1 MFFKESGCPPLFCL
15 PEAFFF
21 ALEKHEKKRRNVYQA
36 PAGGTRHMRSEF
48 QAAIAQLIAEKGL
61 PREVVM
67 ETVANALLSAYRKSF
82 GGGENVRIEVDKN
95 GEVRVWASKRV
106 VAQVQD
112 SNEEISLAEAQRLYP
127 HAALGQQIDV
137 DSSNIFSKI
146 PTQTAKQVILQRI
159 REAEHEHLYDQ
170 IKNWVGE
177 IRLGTLT
184 RKDPVRGWL
193 LDFDLVDK
201 ADKVEG
207 VMPPSE
213 EVPTERYRVG
223 QRLRVYV
230 YDVRRI
236 QGRMLQILVSRTHH
250 DLIRRLF
257 ESEVPEIYEGTVEIK
272 AIAREPGS
280 RSKVA
285 VVSRQE
291 GLDPIG
297 SCVGVRGSRINN
309 IVHELNDEKIDIIQW
324 SSEPATFVANA
335 LSPVK
340 PLKVELRETDH
351 TALVTVAEKQLSLA
365 IGKDGQNERLAAK
378 LTGWRVDVV
387 KPSEGETYEEH
398 LDEMQEPAYTARR
411 ERPRRSRGGKQGS
424 SFHDR
429 E

>member
-1 MFFKESGCPPLFCL
+1 M
-15 PEAFFF
+15 A
-21 ALEKHEKKRRNVYQA
+21 
-36 PAGGTRHMRSEF
+36 MRSEF

-67 ETVANALLSAYRKSF
+67 ETVATSLLAAYRKSF
-82 GGGENVRIEVDKN
+82 GGGENIRIEVDKN
-95 GEVRVWASKRV
+95 GEVHVWALKRV
-106 VAQVQD
+106 VAQVSD
-112 SNEEISLAEAQRLYP
+112 PVEEISLAEAQLIVP
-127 HAALGQQIDV
+127 NAALGQSIDV
-137 DSSNIFSKI
+137 DSSSIFNRI

-170 IKNWVGE
+170 IKNWMGE

-184 RKDPVRGWL
+184 HKDPVRGWSI
-193 LDFDLVDK
+193 DFDLDKVDK
-201 ADKVEG
+201 IEG

-213 EVPTERYRVG
+213 EVPLERYRIG

-236 QGRMLQILVSRTHH
+236 QGRMLQIIVSRTHR
-250 DLIRRLF
+250 DLVRRLF

-272 AIAREPGS
+272 TIAREPGS

-285 VVSRQE
+285 VVARQE

-324 SSEPATFVANA
+324 SADPASFVANS

-340 PLKVELRETDH
+340 PLKVELRDFDH
-351 TALVTVAEKQLSLA
+351 TAIVTVPERQLSLA
-365 IGKDGQNERLAAK
+365 IGKDGQNARLAAK
-378 LTGWRVDVV
+378 LSGWRVDVT
-387 KPSEGETYEEH
+387 KPVEGELYEER
-398 LDEMQEPAYTARR
+398 LDNAQEPAISTTARR
-411 ERPRRSRGGKQGS
+411 ERGDRSIRAVTNAANVERAALDAQATIVEAAGTIR
-424 SFHDR
+424 HMVMT
-429 E
+429 

>member
-1 MFFKESGCPPLFCL
+1 
-15 PEAFFF
+15 
-21 ALEKHEKKRRNVYQA
+21 
-36 PAGGTRHMRSEF
+36 MRSEF

-67 ETVANALLSAYRKSF
+67 ETVATALLAAYRKSF
-82 GGGENVRIEVDKN
+82 GGGENIRIEVDKN

-106 VAQVQD
+106 VVQVSD
-112 SNEEISLAEAQRLYP
+112 PNEEISLAEAQRLVP
-127 HAALGQQIDV
+127 RAALGQTIDV
-137 DSSNIFSKI
+137 DSSLIFNRI

-177 IRLGTLT
+177 IRLGILT

-193 LDFDLVDK
+193 IDFDLDK
-201 ADKVEG
+201 SDKVEG

-213 EVPTERYRVG
+213 EVPLERYRVG

-230 YDVRRI
+230 YDVRRV
-236 QGRMLQILVSRTHH
+236 QGRMLQIMVSRTHR
-250 DLIRRLF
+250 DLVRRLF

-285 VVSRQE
+285 VVARQE

-324 SSEPATFVANA
+324 SADPASFVANS

-340 PLKVELRETDH
+340 PLKVELRDFDH
-351 TALVTVAEKQLSLA
+351 TAIVTVPERQLSLA
-365 IGKDGQNERLAAK
+365 IGKDGQNARLAAK
-378 LTGWRVDVV
+378 LSGWRVDVT
-387 KPSEGETYEEH
+387 KPVEGELYEER
-398 LDEMQEPAYTARR
+398 LDNVQEPAISTMARR
-411 ERPRRSRGGKQGS
+411 ERGDRSHQGRHERGERGESSSRRSGHHRGGSRHNS
-424 SFHDR
+424 SYGYDEDR

>member
-1 MFFKESGCPPLFCL
+1 
-15 PEAFFF
+15 
-21 ALEKHEKKRRNVYQA
+21 
-36 PAGGTRHMRSEF
+36 MRSEF

-67 ETVANALLSAYRKSF
+67 ETVANALLAAYRKSF
-82 GGGENVRIEVDKN
+82 TGGENIRIEVDKN
-95 GEVRVWASKRV
+95 GEVHVWASKRV
-106 VAQVQD
+106 VAQVENQND
-112 SNEEISLAEAQRLYP
+112 EVSLADAQRII
-127 HAALGQQIDV
+127 HNAALGEYIDV
-137 DSSNIFSKI
+137 DSSSIFNRI

-170 IKNWVGE
+170 IKNWIGE

-184 RKDPVRGWL
+184 RRDPARGWL
-193 LDFDLVDK
+193 LDFDLDK

-207 VMPPSE
+207 VMPISE
-213 EVPTERYRVG
+213 EVSSERYRVG
-223 QRLRVYV
+223 QRIRVLV

-236 QGRMLQILVSRTHH
+236 PGRMLQILVSRTHR
-250 DLIRRLF
+250 DLVRRLF

-272 AIAREPGS
+272 GIAREPGS

-285 VVSRQE
+285 VVAHQE

-324 SSEPATFVANA
+324 SAEPAVFVSYA

-340 PLKVELRETDH
+340 PLKVELREADH
-351 TALVTVAEKQLSLA
+351 TAQVTVPERQLSLA
-365 IGKDGQNERLAAK
+365 IGKDGQNARLAAK
-378 LTGWRVDVV
+378 LTGWRVDVT
-387 KPSEGETYEEH
+387 KPAEGEVYEEQYSTPS
-398 LDEMQEPAYTARR
+398 MQEAVASQGRR
-411 ERPRRSRGGKQGS
+411 DLGNRNERGDRGSRRSSQRGGGRNRQS
-424 SFHDR
+424 YDNDN